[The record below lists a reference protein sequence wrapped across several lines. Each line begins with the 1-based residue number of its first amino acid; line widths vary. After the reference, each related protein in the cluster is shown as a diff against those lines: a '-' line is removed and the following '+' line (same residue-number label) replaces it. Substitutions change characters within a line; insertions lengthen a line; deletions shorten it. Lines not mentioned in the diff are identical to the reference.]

1 MASFYKNK
9 NFTGTAFN
17 YSSQINNLGTN
28 NNSFSSIKL
37 TSNRYIIIYDGL
49 NLTGNSMVIMDDIPD
64 LSLYGFDKKIK
75 SMAFYNTISPSV
87 VYSNSY
93 DACSSFNSIDA
104 ADNIY
109 SCSGFFVTATGYMVT
124 AAHCVLSDVFNET
137 TQRYDPCVEFDVSVS
152 NVNGVNGVHKVFQA
166 RLVGYDQICDI
177 AVLKIDGLT
186 NQQFLKWGKSRQT
199 PIGSRVFVLG
209 NPAGVDEDSFVSGIV
224 RDNKYNGEFPAFYVE
239 SVLTDGTI
247 IGGNSG
253 GPLLNGIGQVI
264 ALTNYGMGDSNQL
277 GGGVSQYIAE
287 NIVNQIIAYDL
298 ANRPIRTDFVASNNT
313 LTIPTSSNHKFILND
328 GSRIYGALGG
338 TLIQIP
344 RYLIPLFG
352 VNNNLYRGG
361 FVINI
366 DQNSNLANYID
377 LYDII
382 ISIDNQEVGLF
393 KNQITP
399 SSILVNKSPS
409 ETIVIQYYKISE
421 GFSTLHTQTITL
433 TRYLNSANFMDDV
446 MNANNKEKL
455 KVVLNKVVQLL
466 KSKKNNVFDFVK

>member
-9 NFTGTAFN
+9 NFSGTAFN
-17 YSSQINNLGTN
+17 YSSRINNLSSN

-37 TSNRYIIIYDGL
+37 TSNKYIIVYDGL

-64 LSLYGFDKKIK
+64 LSLYDFNKKIK

-87 VYSNSY
+87 IYSNSY
-93 DACSSFNSIDA
+93 DACSSFNAIDA
-104 ADNIY
+104 NDNVY

-124 AAHCVLSDVFNET
+124 GAHCVLSNIFNET

-152 NVNGVNGVHKVFQA
+152 NVNGVNGINKVFQA

-209 NPAGVDEDSFVSGIV
+209 NPAGVDEDSFASGIV

-253 GPLLNGIGQVI
+253 GPLLNSIGQVI
-264 ALTNYGMGDSNQL
+264 AITNYGMGDSNQL
-277 GGGVSQYIAE
+277 GGGVAQYIAE

-298 ANRPIRTDFVASNNT
+298 AGRPVRTNFDASNNP
-313 LTIPTSSNHKFILND
+313 LTIPSSSNYKFILND
-328 GSRIYGALGG
+328 GSRIYGALG
-338 TLIQIP
+338 TVLIQIP
-344 RYLIPLFG
+344 RYLVPLFG
-352 VNNNLYRGG
+352 IDDNLYRGG
-361 FVINI
+361 FVV
-366 DQNSNLANYID
+366 DLDPDSDLANYVD
-377 LYDII
+377 VYDII

-399 SSILVNKSPS
+399 SSILVNKSPY
-409 ETIVIQYYKISE
+409 ETVSIKYYKISE
-421 GFSTLHTQTITL
+421 GFSVLRTQTIIL
-433 TRYLNSANFMDDV
+433 TRYPNQVTYNNDV
-446 MNANNKEKL
+446 MNAKDRL
-455 KVVLNKVVQLL
+455 KVTVNKVLPLL
-466 KSKKNNVFDFVK
+466 KSKKNNIFNFVN

>member
-9 NFTGTAFN
+9 NFGGVAYN
-17 YSSQINNLGTN
+17 YSSQTNNLSTN
-28 NNSFSSIKL
+28 NNSFSSVRL
-37 TSNRYIIIYDGL
+37 TSNKYIIVYDGL
-49 NLTGNSMVIMDDIPD
+49 NLTGNSMVIMDDITD

-104 ADNIY
+104 ADNVY

-124 AAHCVLSDVFNET
+124 AAHCVLSDVFNNT
-137 TQRYDPCVEFDVSVS
+137 TKRYDPCVEFDVSVS
-152 NVNGVNGVHKVFQA
+152 NVNGVSGVNKVFQA

-186 NQQFLKWGKSRQT
+186 SQQFLKWGKSRLT
-199 PIGSRVFVLG
+199 PIGSRVFCLG
-209 NPAGVDEDSFVSGIV
+209 NPEGVDEDSFASGIV

-287 NIVNQIIAYDL
+287 NIVNQIISYDL
-298 ANRPIRTDFVASNNT
+298 AGRPVRTNFDAVNNP
-313 LTIPTSSNHKFILND
+313 LTIPSSSNHKFILND
-328 GSRIYGALGG
+328 GSRIFGALG
-338 TLIQIP
+338 TVIIQIP
-344 RYLIPLFG
+344 RYLVPLFE
-352 VNNNLYRGG
+352 VDDNLYRGG
-361 FVINI
+361 FVI
-366 DQNSNLANYID
+366 DLDPDSDLANYVD
-377 LYDII
+377 TYDII

-399 SSILVNKSPS
+399 SSILTNKSPYES
-409 ETIVIQYYKISE
+409 VVIKYYKISE
-421 GFSTLHTQTITL
+421 SFLTLHTDTIIL
-433 TRYLNSANFMDDV
+433 TRYPNQATYNDSV

-455 KVVLNKVVQLL
+455 KSVVDKVLPVL
-466 KSKKNNVFDFVK
+466 KNKKNNLFNFV